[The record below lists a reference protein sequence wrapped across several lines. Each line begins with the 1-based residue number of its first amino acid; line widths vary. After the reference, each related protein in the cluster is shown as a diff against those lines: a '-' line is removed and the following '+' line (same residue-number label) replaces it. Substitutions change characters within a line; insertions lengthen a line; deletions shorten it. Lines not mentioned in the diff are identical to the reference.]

1 MSELMYGRS
10 TTLIAFG
17 LLVYMLLSM
26 ELGFQIG
33 RRKQAI
39 ANESARSQVNTIH
52 ASMLGLLALLLGLRS
67 RWLCNA
73 TTNVARQS

>member
-17 LLVYMLLSM
+17 LLVCMLLSV

-33 RRKQAI
+33 RRKQATLPGH
-39 ANESARSQVNTIH
+39 SH
-52 ASMLGLLALLLGLRS
+52 
-67 RWLCNA
+67 
-73 TTNVARQS
+73 